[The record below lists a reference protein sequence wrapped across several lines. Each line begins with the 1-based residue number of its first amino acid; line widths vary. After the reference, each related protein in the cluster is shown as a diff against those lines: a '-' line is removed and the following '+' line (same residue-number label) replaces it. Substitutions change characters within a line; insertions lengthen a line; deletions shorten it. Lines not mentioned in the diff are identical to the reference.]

1 MKHRLSAD
9 ENQRAIEAAAAEEAA
24 ADFRLRLYVIGNTQQ
39 SNRAIVNTRRI
50 CDEHLPG
57 RHHLE
62 IVNLHDRPDLAAKD
76 QIIAAPTLVKVA
88 PLPQRRFIGD
98 MSDTAKIL
106 AGLGLFIPSP
116 SSPG

>member
-1 MKHRLSAD
+1 MKHRHSAD
-9 ENQRAIEAAAAEEAA
+9 GNHRAIEAAAAEAA
-24 ADFRLRLYVIGNTQQ
+24 AACLKLRLYVIGNTQQ

-57 RHHLE
+57 RHLLE

-106 AGLGLFIPSP
+106 GGLGLFVPSP